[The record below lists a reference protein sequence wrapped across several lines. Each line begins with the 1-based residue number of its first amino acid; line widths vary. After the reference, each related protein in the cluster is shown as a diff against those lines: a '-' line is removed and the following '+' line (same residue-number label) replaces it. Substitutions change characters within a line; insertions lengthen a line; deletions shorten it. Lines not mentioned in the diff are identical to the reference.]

1 MEPTLKI
8 VNHDIRTSGPS
19 WLGLSH
25 LHSSRAL
32 CITEPEDVIQLH
44 ADLRPQ
50 WPVIQAHYD
59 NAGISFTRDVVWDTR
74 LERTK
79 DYPDYKLS
87 AFFFGEREHHFRPDV
102 RRREI
107 TEFLNSKNNLITFA
121 RDMGVPVPE
130 TRCFDRISDAE
141 ARANEFSYPCYV
153 KPAIAL
159 SGIGI
164 SRCANPNELRRRLGK
179 LQPDI
184 PVQIQNEVQA
194 ERFLNVQYVVKDGCA
209 ERLLVSEQ
217 IMSGNAHS
225 GNRVPTYSEPWPVV
239 DALAERIAAFG
250 MRDIFAFDIAM
261 VNDAGETRFYLL
273 ECNPRFN
280 AVSYPTLVAQ
290 KIHATRWSTV
300 TVSTAQRDLQSI
312 DLEGIAYDPQRRDG
326 LVFINWGG
334 ILHGKLMIMLVGTEE
349 RQQTLLDEFKQR
361 VSVQAASRL
370 KSSVLLTP
378 EQMER
383 VSSGRWRNLTSGD
396 VCITGVNFYLPWVK
410 SGDLFILRER
420 DKATRADYA
429 RDLLKAADKGAVA
442 AVVQKN
448 CIEQSPLPL
457 LEVENVGKAFQD
469 IALASSLSFDGAKV
483 LVTGSHGKTGFKTQL
498 FHVLNNQIPTH
509 ACLDS
514 ANLQHPVWRALTAI
528 PKTAKVAIIETAVP
542 AAGIGQ
548 DRSFFIRPDFCVI
561 TGIGPEHLSS
571 HKSIGNLIRNKA
583 AVVTGLRPGG
593 KCILNADD
601 PYFGEVLA
609 AVKTYSDCDIL
620 TFGSSSQCAG
630 RLTSQHF
637 ANFQWEVSA
646 DIQGETVD
654 YTLPLIE
661 DYAPLASVG
670 VLLAAKLLGADPQRS
685 ASEYPGYK
693 NFESSGNLYE
703 VQLDQGLFYVY
714 DQSRRGEWK
723 GFESMFELMS
733 RLKPARNG
741 RKVAVLS
748 EFINLVDN
756 PNAPVDLEHMRGFI
770 EQAGIDLLYSV
781 HRFKEHSAAVPQGV
795 QWRRHGA
802 TVAEIQDELI
812 AAIQPDDMVFI
823 RGIEDARLDKLVNK
837 LFEIGRSVRKLF

>member
-1 MEPTLKI
+1 MKI

-19 WLGLSH
+19 WLGLSR
-25 LHSSRAL
+25 LYSSRAL
-32 CITEPEDVIQLH
+32 CITEPGDVIQLH

-50 WPVIQAHYD
+50 WPIIQAHYE
-59 NAGISFTRDVVWDTR
+59 NAGISFTQDVVWDTR
-74 LERTK
+74 LERTQ
-79 DYPDYKLS
+79 DYPDHKLS
-87 AFFFGEREHHFRPDV
+87 AFFFGEREHRFRPDA

-107 TEFLNSKNNLITFA
+107 TEFLNSKNNLITLA
-121 RDMGVPVPE
+121 REMGVPVPE

-141 ARANEFSYPCYV
+141 AQTNEFSYPCYV

-164 SRCANPNELRRRLGK
+164 SRCANPNELRRALGK

-194 ERFLNVQYVVKDGCA
+194 ERFLNVQYVAKDGRV
-209 ERLLVSEQ
+209 ERLLTSEQ
-217 IMSGNAHS
+217 IVDGNAHS
-225 GNRVPTYSEPWPVV
+225 GNRVPACSEPWPVV
-239 DALAERIAAFG
+239 DALAGWIAAQG
-250 MRDIFAFDIAM
+250 MQDIFAFDIAM
-261 VNDAGETRFYLL
+261 VNDAGETKFYLL

-290 KIHATRWSTV
+290 KIHATHWSTV
-300 TVSTAQRDLQSI
+300 TVPTAQRDLQSI

-326 LVFINWGG
+326 VILINWGA

-349 RQQTLLDEFKQR
+349 RQKVLLDEFKQR

-370 KSSVLLTP
+370 RSTVLLTP
-378 EQMER
+378 KQMER
-383 VSSGRWRNLTSGD
+383 VSAGRWRNLTSGE

-448 CIEQSPLPL
+448 CIEQSALPL

-469 IALASSLSFDGAKV
+469 IALASSLSFDDAKV

-509 ACLDS
+509 ACIDS
-514 ANLQHPVWRALTAI
+514 ANLQHPVWRALSAI
-528 PKTAKVAIIETAVP
+528 PKAAKVAIIEAAVP

-571 HKSIGNLIRNKA
+571 HKSIGNLILNKA

-593 KCILNADD
+593 KCVLNADD
-601 PYFGEVLA
+601 PCFDEVRA

-620 TFGSSSQCAG
+620 AFGSSLQCAG
-630 RLTSQHF
+630 RLISQHF

-646 DIQGETVD
+646 DILGETVR
-654 YTLPLIE
+654 YTLPMIE

-670 VLLAAKLLGADPQRS
+670 VLLVAKLLGADPQRC

-703 VQLDQGLFYVY
+703 VQLDQGSFYVY

-748 EFINLVDN
+748 EFINLDDN
-756 PNAPVDLEHMRGFI
+756 PNAPVDFNHMQGFI
-770 EQAGIDLLYSV
+770 EKAGIDLLYSV
-781 HRFKEHSAAVPQGV
+781 HRFKEHSAIVSQGT
-795 QWRRHGA
+795 QWKHHGE

-812 AAIQPDDMVFI
+812 AEILPDDMVFI
-823 RGIEDARLDKLVNK
+823 RGIEDARLDKLINK
-837 LFEIGRSVRKLF
+837 LVELGKSVRKLF

>member
-1 MEPTLKI
+1 
-8 VNHDIRTSGPS
+8 
-19 WLGLSH
+19 
-25 LHSSRAL
+25 
-32 CITEPEDVIQLH
+32 
-44 ADLRPQ
+44 
-50 WPVIQAHYD
+50 
-59 NAGISFTRDVVWDTR
+59 
-74 LERTK
+74 
-79 DYPDYKLS
+79 
-87 AFFFGEREHHFRPDV
+87 
-102 RRREI
+102 
-107 TEFLNSKNNLITFA
+107 
-121 RDMGVPVPE
+121 MGVPVPE
-130 TRCFDRISDAE
+130 TRCFECVSNAE
-141 ARANEFSYPCYV
+141 AQSNEFSYPCYV

-164 SRCANPNELRRRLGK
+164 SRCANPSELHWALGK

-184 PVQIQNEVQA
+184 PVQIQNEIQA
-194 ERFLNVQYVVKDGCA
+194 ERFLNVQYLVKDGRA

-217 IMSGNAHS
+217 IMRGNAHS
-225 GNRVPTYSEPWPVV
+225 GNRVPAGSEPWPIV
-239 DALAERIAAFG
+239 DALAEWITGQG
-250 MRDIFAFDIAM
+250 MQDIFAFDIAM
-261 VNDAGETRFYLL
+261 VNDSGATKFYLL

-290 KIHATRWSTV
+290 KIHATHWSTV
-300 TVSTAQRDLQSI
+300 TVATAQRDLQSI
-312 DLEGIAYDPQRRDG
+312 DFEAIAYDPQRRDG
-326 LVFINWGG
+326 VIVINWGA

-349 RQQTLLDEFKQR
+349 RQALLLDEFKQR

-378 EQMER
+378 RQMER
-383 VSSGRWRNLTSGD
+383 VSAGRWRNFSSD
-396 VCITGVNFYLPWVK
+396 EVRITGINFYLPWIK

-429 RDLLKAADKGAVA
+429 RDLLKAAGKGAVA

-448 CIEQSPLPL
+448 CIEQSALPL
-457 LEVENVGKAFQD
+457 LEVDNVGKAFQD

-498 FHVLNNQIPTH
+498 FHVLNHQIPTH

-528 PKTAKVAIIETAVP
+528 PKSAKVAIIETAVP

-561 TGIGPEHLSS
+561 TGIGLEHLSS

-601 PYFGEVLA
+601 PYFDEVCA

-630 RLTSQHF
+630 RLISQHF

-646 DIQGETVD
+646 DILGETVR
-654 YTLPLIE
+654 YTLPMIE
-661 DYAPLASVG
+661 NYAPLASVG
-670 VLLAAKLLGADPQRS
+670 VLLAAKLLGAEPQCS
-685 ASEYPGYK
+685 ASEYSGYK
-693 NFESSGNLYE
+693 NFESSGNLYD
-703 VQLDQGLFYVY
+703 VQIDQGSFYVY

-741 RKVAVLS
+741 RKVAVLT
-748 EFINLVDN
+748 EFINLDDN
-756 PNAPVDLEHMRGFI
+756 PNAPVELEHMRGFI
-770 EQAGIDLLYSV
+770 EKAGIDLLYSV
-781 HRFKEHSAAVPQGV
+781 HRFKEHSAIVPSGT
-795 QWRRHGA
+795 QWKRHGE
-802 TVAEIQDELI
+802 TVADIQDKLI
-812 AAIQPDDMVFI
+812 AEILPDDMVFI

-837 LFEIGRSVRKLF
+837 LIGQGKSVRKLF

>member
-1 MEPTLKI
+1 MKI
-8 VNHDIRTSGPS
+8 VNHDIRTSGPG
-19 WLGLSH
+19 WLGLSR
-25 LHSSRAL
+25 LYSSRAL

-50 WPVIQAHYD
+50 WPIIQAHYE
-59 NAGISFTRDVVWDTR
+59 NAGISFTRNVVWDTR

-87 AFFFGEREHHFRPDV
+87 AFFFGEREHRFRPDAP
-102 RRREI
+102 RREI
-107 TEFLNSKNNLITFA
+107 AEFLNSKNNLITFA
-121 RDMGVPVPE
+121 REMGVPVPE
-130 TRCFDRISDAE
+130 TRCFECASNAE
-141 ARANEFSYPCYV
+141 AQSNEFGYPCYV

-164 SRCANPNELRRRLGK
+164 SRCANPSELHRALGK

-184 PVQIQNEVQA
+184 PVQIQNEIQA
-194 ERFLNVQYVVKDGCA
+194 ERFLNVQYLVKDGRA
-209 ERLLVSEQ
+209 QRLLVSEQ

-225 GNRVPTYSEPWPVV
+225 GNRVPAGSEPWPVV
-239 DALAERIAAFG
+239 DALAEWIAGQG
-250 MRDIFAFDIAM
+250 MQDIFAFDIAM
-261 VNDAGETRFYLL
+261 VNDSGATKFYLL

-290 KIHATRWSTV
+290 KIHATCWSTV
-300 TVSTAQRDLQSI
+300 TLPTAQRDLQSI
-312 DLEGIAYDPQRRDG
+312 DFEAIEYDPQRRDG
-326 LVFINWGG
+326 VIVINWGA

-349 RQQTLLDEFKQR
+349 RQKVLLDEFKQR
-361 VSVQAASRL
+361 VSVRGASRFRPG
-370 KSSVLLTP
+370 VLLTP
-378 EQMER
+378 KQMER
-383 VSSGRWRNLTSGD
+383 VSAGRWRNLASAE

-410 SGDLFILRER
+410 PGDLFILRHR
-420 DKATRADYA
+420 GKTTRADYA
-429 RDLLKAADKGAVA
+429 SELLKAADKGAVA
-442 AVVQKN
+442 AVVEKN
-448 CIEQSPLPL
+448 YIEQSALPL
-457 LEVENVGKAFQD
+457 LEVDNVGKAFQD

-514 ANLQHPVWRALTAI
+514 ANLQDPVWRALTAI
-528 PKTAKVAIIETAVP
+528 PKSARVAIIETAVP

-561 TGIGPEHLSS
+561 TGIGLEHLSS

-601 PYFGEVLA
+601 PYFDEVRA

-630 RLTSQHF
+630 RLISQHF

-646 DIQGETVD
+646 DILGETVR
-654 YTLPLIE
+654 YTLPMIE

-670 VLLAAKLLGADPQRS
+670 VLLAAKLLGAEPQCS

-693 NFESSGNLYE
+693 NFESSGNLYD
-703 VQLDQGLFYVY
+703 VQLDQGSFYVY

-741 RKVAVLS
+741 RKVAVLT
-748 EFINLVDN
+748 EFINLDDN
-756 PNAPVDLEHMRGFI
+756 PNAPVELEHMRDFI
-770 EQAGIDLLYSV
+770 EKAGIDLLYSV
-781 HRFKEHSAAVPQGV
+781 HRFKEHSAIVPSGTQWKHHGEAVADIQDKL
-795 QWRRHGA
+795 
-802 TVAEIQDELI
+802 VAEIL
-812 AAIQPDDMVFI
+812 PDDMVFI

-837 LFEIGRSVRKLF
+837 LIEQGKSVKKLF